1 MKRALCTG
9 MLLGALVLGARS
21 TQAAELTVK
30 LDPAATKI
38 SFTLDAVIH
47 TVHGTAKAKGGEV
60 RFDPETGAASGRFV
74 ADATSAETGSQG
86 RDKDMHA
93 KVLESAKFPEISFE
107 LERVEGGF
115 LPQGLSNPT
124 LKGKFT
130 IHGASHAVSIP
141 ARVEVTGGTIKATLT
156 FKVPYVAWGMTDP
169 SGFVLRVGKEV
180 PVTVEAVG
188 SLAP

>member
-1 MKRALCTG
+1 MKKVFYAG
-9 MLLGALVLGARS
+9 MVLGVLAHWPS
-21 TQAAELTVK
+21 SAQAAELTVK

-38 SFTLDAVIH
+38 SFTLDAVMH

-60 RFDPETGAASGRFV
+60 KFDPATGAASGRFV
-74 ADATSAETGSQG
+74 ADATSAETGSEG
-86 RDKDMHA
+86 RDKDMHE

-115 LPQGLSNPT
+115 LAQGVSNPT
-124 LKGKFT
+124 LKGKLT

-141 ARVEVTGGTIKATLT
+141 ARVEVSGGTIKATLT

-180 PVTVEAVG
+180 PVTVDAVG

>member
-1 MKRALCTG
+1 MKRVLCTG
-9 MLLGALVLGARS
+9 MVLGVLALWPS
-21 TQAAELTVK
+21 TIQAAELTVK

-38 SFTLDAVIH
+38 SFTLDAVMH

-60 RFDPETGAASGRFV
+60 RFDPASGAASGRFV
-74 ADATSAETGSQG
+74 ADATSAETGSEG

-93 KVLESAKFPEISFE
+93 KVLESARFPEISFE

-115 LPQGLSNPT
+115 LPQGVSNPT

-130 IHGASHAVSIP
+130 IHGGTHAVSFP
-141 ARVEVTGGTIKATLT
+141 ARVEVSGGTIKATLA
-156 FKVPYVAWGMTDP
+156 FKVPYVAWGMKDP
-169 SGFVLRVGKEV
+169 SGIVLRVGKEV

-188 SLAP
+188 TLDP